1 MTLNVDPAVRLSYQL
16 FCGQVE
22 PPQVHA
28 YGVPSLVVREAPL
41 PRGIDVTQ
49 TRRPKN
55 CLAQDSARGR

>member
-22 PPQVHA
+22 PPRSMLTA
-28 YGVPSLVVREAPL
+28 SLSRRQRGPAA
-41 PRGIDVTQ
+41 RGIDVTQ